1 MSSCGVVKRK
11 PKIYGM
17 VIKALNS
24 ENLKELERENTRK
37 VNGSKDSRTS
47 IINRFLSNQSQ
58 PPPEHDQQPRENVRS
73 IANRSTGSSVPLE
86 PRVPHYHHH
95 PKAPAQQDH
104 QSSVVDR
111 AELLRSRAEI
121 RLAKKKDKRKNKKSD
136 IQSQK
141 SSQPKKT
148 KKKASALSS
157 SIKHLPDSLPNPGR
171 SKKPRLTIDRQL
183 PSHGIFKKAVSGS
196 AARRN
201 TWGGDLTFNELS
213 FLDKKRKS
221 RRKTNEK
228 GASLSIC
235 SQKKKSTIAQET
247 SKSPVRSSAIDPCK
261 IRSENARPK
270 SISRSTRHSNLPS
283 SGHSA
288 YSLLMRAKAARQSG
302 QPVPSTSHEPH
313 PDGQK
318 SSSSSKH
325 QASPDKKSQDGWQ
338 TSRVEQPPVE
348 ESQSCDNHHQGDPD
362 QPRHQSASSYTR
374 LIINQ
379 PVSSR
384 SSLVYSEIG
393 YGNNS
398 FTHVSPSIGVLN
410 PDDHVSSR
418 TVADDYQGISNSND
432 YMDEENEELA
442 APDRLS
448 LLLEGSEL
456 DQSNESMY
464 YPSAPHPEYLSSPQF
479 QSGGVVGSTEVYN
492 ESEDLYGEWAES
504 DGYQEDGGDGRA
516 DLVYDHYEDEEV
528 DGYYDEDNLRWDGRD
543 HRFSSPDEERPPYP
557 PYQEYTDYDEEEE
570 DVEWPQPE
578 DLPVVEQWYPEDG
591 RGVAELDYAEM
602 DRSPVLPATQHNR
615 LRRTQHDG
623 LRRTQHDWYFGEP
636 VANYYRPS
644 WEAGDD

>member
-1 MSSCGVVKRK
+1 
-11 PKIYGM
+11 M
-17 VIKALNS
+17 VIKALNT
-24 ENLKELERENTRK
+24 ENLRKLERENTTK
-37 VNGSKDSRTS
+37 VNGSKDGRTS
-47 IINRFLSNQSQ
+47 IINRFLSNQTQ
-58 PPPEHDQQPRENVRS
+58 PPQEHDQQPRENVRS
-73 IANRSTGSSVPLE
+73 VANRSTGSSVPLE
-86 PRVPHYHHH
+86 PRVSHYYHH

-121 RLAKKKDKRKNKKSD
+121 RLATKKDKRKNKKSD

-148 KKKASALSS
+148 KKKVSALSW
-157 SIKHLPDSLPNPGR
+157 SIKRLPDSLPNPGR
-171 SKKPRLTIDRQL
+171 SKNPRLTIDRQL
-183 PSHGIFKKAVSGS
+183 PSHGIFQKAVFGS

-201 TWGGDLTFNELS
+201 TWGGDLTFNKLS
-213 FLDKKRKS
+213 FLDKEWKS
-221 RRKTNEK
+221 QRKTKEK
-228 GASLSIC
+228 GASLSIS

-261 IRSENARPK
+261 IRPENARPK
-270 SISRSTRHSNLPS
+270 STSRSTRHSNLPS

-313 PDGQK
+313 PDRQK

-325 QASPDKKSQDGWQ
+325 QASPDKNSQDGQ
-338 TSRVEQPPVE
+338 PTYRVEQPPVE

-362 QPRHQSASSYTR
+362 QPPHQSTSSHTR

-384 SSLVYSEIG
+384 SSLVYSAIG

-398 FTHVSPSIGVLN
+398 FTHANSSIGALN
-410 PDDHVSSR
+410 PNDHISSR
-418 TVADDYQGISNSND
+418 TFADDYQGISNSND
-432 YMDEENEELA
+432 YMDEENEELGGL
-442 APDRLS
+442 DRLS

-456 DQSNESMY
+456 DQSNEMMY
-464 YPSAPHPEYLSSPQF
+464 YPSAPHPAYLSSRQF
-479 QSGGVVGSTEVYN
+479 RSGGAVGSTEAYN

-504 DGYQEDGGDGRA
+504 DGYQEDGGDGRP

-528 DGYYDEDNLRWDGRD
+528 DGYYDEDTLRFDGRD
-543 HRFSSPDEERPPYP
+543 HRFSSLDEKSPLYP
-557 PYQEYTDYDEEEE
+557 PYREYTDYDEEEEE
-570 DVEWPQPE
+570 DVEWPQPQ
-578 DLPVVEQWYPEDG
+578 DPPIVEQWYPEDG

-602 DRSPVLPATQHNR
+602 ICSPVLRGTQHDR
-615 LRRTQHDG
+615 LRRTQHG
-623 LRRTQHDWYFGEP
+623 WYFGEP

-644 WEAGDD
+644 WEAEDD